1 MNLKQAK
8 KLRKLVYGEAGQGVT
23 EYEEINQARRIK
35 MNIEGPVSRIVQNC
49 FFKNVLQIRQEAYDT
64 IFYPAGT
71 AQCIGPRRIY
81 QIMKAKGVT
90 K

>member
-8 KLRKLVYGEAGQGVT
+8 KLRKLVYGEAGQGTT
-23 EYEEINQARRIK
+23 EYETVNDARGVR
-35 MNIEGPVSRIVQNC
+35 MTIEGPEKCDSEEA
-49 FFKNVLQIRQEAYDT
+49 FFSYTRQKAYDT
-64 IFYPAGT
+64 IFCPAGT
-71 AQCIGPRRIY
+71 VQCIGPRRIY

>member
-8 KLRKLVYGEAGQGVT
+8 KLRKLVYGRTGQGKT
-23 EYEEINQARRIK
+23 EYEEVNAARRVR
-35 MNIEGPVSRIVQNC
+35 MTIEGPEVYTVKNC
-49 FFKNVLQIRQEAYDT
+49 FFQDIKRVAQKAYNT
-64 IFYPAGT
+64 IFYPDGT
-71 AQCIGPRRIY
+71 TQCIGPRRIY